1 MDSKAFVDVIR
12 PSRQSHSVVM
22 GDMYFE
28 LLKETAINRHGSC
41 NLYSLIST
49 LEDSVKP
56 LGLRHS
62 ITLGGSRVV
71 YRNEIQLDSSLSLI
85 AAQVL
90 KRIFES
96 ACVEADITISANSI
110 SISLPVIT

>member
-1 MDSKAFVDVIR
+1 MEPTIFVDVIH
-12 PSRQSHSVVM
+12 PSQHSNSAVM

-28 LLKETAINRHGSC
+28 LLKETAMNRHGNC

-49 LEDSVKP
+49 LEDSIKP

-62 ITLGGSRVV
+62 ITLGGSRMI
-71 YRNEIQLDSSLSLI
+71 YQSEIQLDSSSSLI

-96 ACVEADITISANSI
+96 ARVEADINISANSI
-110 SISLPVIT
+110 RITFPLIT